1 MRTYIKPEFEVT
13 SIFAK
18 ENIASVDGN
27 SLIGG
32 DKPSHILDGGS
43 SIYIENSGDKGGWDL
58 WD

>member
-13 SIFAK
+13 SIFAQ
-18 ENIASVDGN
+18 ENIASIIPYSN
-27 SLIGG
+27 SGAG
-32 DKPSHILDGGS
+32 DSAYHPDGGS